1 MQVLDVTASHLFA
14 DEPVMKKVE
23 YWRWRYHDAETGLV
37 RPTPFQMLETEART
51 TYGEVERIEGSMT
64 LRAGSANRL
73 GAGWS
78 SIGRQAVSRLTR
90 RRRSRHAH
98 PFGADSIEDAQSV
111 RDSPNRIW

>member
-14 DEPVMKKVE
+14 DEPVMRKVE

-64 LRAGSANRL
+64 LRAVPRTALTPAGRPL
-73 GAGWS
+73 GGK
-78 SIGRQAVSRLTR
+78 
-90 RRRSRHAH
+90 
-98 PFGADSIEDAQSV
+98 PC
-111 RDSPNRIW
+111 RD